1 MSTSSLGTLARAR
14 RRRRRSRVS
23 SPAEVSRLHPNTL
36 ASLASLR
43 DEWDLLEGASD
54 SAPVRA
60 ALCRAGDAWIVAR
73 RSEDGGTTLFAAA
86 EKPGENLMDAAA
98 KADEEAEKTFP
109 GAFERL

>member
-1 MSTSSLGTLARAR
+1 MYKRQ
-14 RRRRRSRVS
+14 
-23 SPAEVSRLHPNTL
+23 
-36 ASLASLR
+36 
-43 DEWDLLEGASD
+43 
-54 SAPVRA
+54 
-60 ALCRAGDAWIVAR
+60 AWIVAR